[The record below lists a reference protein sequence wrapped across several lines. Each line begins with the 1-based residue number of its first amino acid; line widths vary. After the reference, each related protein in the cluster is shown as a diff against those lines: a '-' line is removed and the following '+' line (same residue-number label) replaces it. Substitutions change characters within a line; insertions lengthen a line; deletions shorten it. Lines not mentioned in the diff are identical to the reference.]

1 MLVIYNDK
9 RYLFES
15 MIDEIFFVPKISDTL
30 LILIYFKAIEWHQH
44 PLRAI
49 YSIIFHV
56 TLQHIFSFLQFQRI
70 LLQKSLFHMK
80 DFLQKLLWRN

>member
-1 MLVIYNDK
+1 
-9 RYLFES
+9 

-70 LLQKSLFHMK
+70 FVAKIVISYEG
-80 DFLQKLLWRN
+80 FLQKLL